1 MTDALAPPASAVNS
15 WAPAAMRAAATAGAT
30 IGAARSADAPTS
42 VRFPS
47 GDALGGYLIG
57 GASSPLPVVA
67 VS

>member
-1 MTDALAPPASAVNS
+1 MTDALAPPASAVKS
-15 WAPAAMRAAATAGAT
+15 LAPAAMRAAATAGAT
-30 IGAARSADAPTS
+30 IGAARSDAPTS